1 MKFNNKYNILYEKF
15 NIQGLISDNFPY
27 IMDLLLVF
35 YIRFLLSYDPSSE
48 LTFEKII
55 DNSYYILDQKM
66 NIL

>member
-1 MKFNNKYNILYEKF
+1 
-15 NIQGLISDNFPY
+15 
-27 IMDLLLVF
+27 MDLLLVF